1 MISLIA
7 AIGKNNELGYK
18 NKLIWDLPNDLKF
31 FRRVTI
37 DKTVVM
43 GLNTFNSIGCALP
56 KRKNIVLTDDL
67 NKVKNEDVIVYD
79 DIKKLIETELKN
91 EDEVFIIGGQSLYN
105 YFISFADRLYLTL
118 IDDTS
123 IADVYF
129 PSFDET
135 KYKRTILGSNEDNG
149 IKYEHVLFERIN

>member
-7 AIGKNNELGYK
+7 AIGKNHELGYK

-31 FRRVTI
+31 FRSVTI
-37 DKTVVM
+37 NKTVVM

-67 NKVKNEDVIVYD
+67 KKVTNEDVIVYD
-79 DIKKLIETELKN
+79 DINVLIETELKN
-91 EDEVFIIGGQSLYN
+91 EDEEVFIIGGQSLYN

-135 KYKRTILGSNEDNG
+135 KYKRTSFGFSEDNG
-149 IKYEHVLFERIN
+149 IKYEHVLFERI